1 MVGLNEDLLPL
12 QKNYPMTSSF
22 HRLALLFV
30 FFTLFLVGCKKEK
43 TLIVGHDNRIEITL
57 PYLLTESFTL
67 HEQAVIQY
75 QNLLQE
81 LYVIVLEEPKD
92 EVLHFLETDEAV
104 SNFTADFDGYARLL
118 NENMQF
124 RIQFDSISEMTD
136 TKINGL
142 NAKKQTFSGDVNGVN
157 AYYEVA
163 LVEGKDHYYQIL
175 TWTLQTLKEEHLERM
190 KSMIASFREY

>member
-12 QKNYPMTSSF
+12 QKNYPMTLSF
-22 HRLALLFV
+22 PRLALISV

-104 SNFTADFDGYARLL
+104 SNFSADFDGYARLL

-142 NAKKQTFSGDVNGVN
+142 NAKRQTFYGDVKGVN

-163 LVEGKDHYYQIL
+163 LVEGKKHYYQIL
-175 TWTLQTLKEEHLERM
+175 TWTLQSQKKEHEERM
-190 KSMIASFREY
+190 KKILASFKEY